1 MDSPSLSPILE
12 RNDMSKRQLSHN
24 AKQLE
29 RAESF
34 AADLEAELKRVAGN
48 RPTFETFVAL
58 RRENQ
63 TLRMQLAE
71 IKQASGRFTRSAL
84 FEIHHRH

>member
-1 MDSPSLSPILE
+1 M
-12 RNDMSKRQLSHN
+12 
-24 AKQLE
+24 E

-34 AADLEAELKRVAGN
+34 ASDLEAELKRVAGSGA
-48 RPTFETFVAL
+48 TFETFVAL

-71 IKQASGRFTRSAL
+71 IKQASEWRVRAVGTAV
-84 FEIHHRH
+84 